1 MPRWLSFHT
10 KNVIHYGFFKG
21 ELSMSKKRETTILP
35 NNLWEQ
41 VISSLETQLSK
52 PSIDMWFE
60 PVNAAVFGERLHIA
74 CPNEMIKDWLEIR
87 YAPLIQKVVKE
98 ITGQVVDLRFTHD
111 TY

>member
-1 MPRWLSFHT
+1 M
-10 KNVIHYGFFKG
+10 I
-21 ELSMSKKRETTILP
+21 KKREETILP
-35 NNLWEQ
+35 SNLWEQ

-60 PVNAAVFGERLHIA
+60 PVNAFIIGECLHIA
-74 CPNEMIKDWLEIR
+74 CPNGMIKDWLEVR

-111 TY
+111 AH